1 MGAERFYLQTAA
13 DSKVWESVDEY
24 VFKHYA
30 KAVLPTGEKRYS
42 GNRIWTTEG
51 KLNLALTGVDTND
64 LGIIARFLSVRVDQG
79 TIPGGYVRS
88 PEFVKLAFQQNRV
101 VLHEIGG
108 ENFKKT
114 AC

>member
-1 MGAERFYLQTAA
+1 MSADRFYLQTAT
-13 DSKVWESVDEY
+13 DSKVWENVDEY
-24 VFKHYA
+24 VFKHHA
-30 KAVLPTGEKRYS
+30 KAVLPNGEKRYS
-42 GNRIWTTEG
+42 GNRIWTVEG
-51 KLNLALTGVDTND
+51 KYNLDLTNVDSAD
-64 LGIIARFLSVRVDQG
+64 LGVIARFLSVRVDQG
-79 TIPGGYVRS
+79 TMPGGYVRT